1 MAVDWRP
8 FPKTA
13 ARLIVPIA
21 LWIARAWLASSCSEV
36 GGIGEFAADILL
48 IPAHWWAN
56 SPMAEVNG
64 GQAGINNSVTK
75 IFMVPMA
82 LAVFLALVD
91 GMAVGRALVARF
103 SP

>member
-8 FPKTA
+8 FPKMA
-13 ARLIVPIA
+13 ARLTVPVA
-21 LWIARAWLASSCSEV
+21 LWIARAWLASTCSDV
-36 GGIGEFAADILL
+36 GCISVFAADILL

-56 SPMAEVNG
+56 SPMAGVNG

-82 LAVFLALVD
+82 IAVFLASVD
-91 GMAVGRALVARF
+91 GLAVGRALVARF